1 VKEDKKLHNEHDVGY
16 KHILS
21 NKKNFI
27 DFLKGF
33 VKKDWVNLIEE
44 ENLILIDKEF
54 IQEDFKEKE
63 ADIVYKVNI
72 DGKDIIFYIL
82 LELQSKVDYRM
93 PIRLLMY
100 MTEIWKDELKN
111 TEEKIKKRKKYRLPA
126 IVPIVLYNG
135 KNKWTAVKSFK
146 EILNG
151 YELFEENVV
160 DFKYLL
166 FDVNRMEKE
175 ELIKIANVVSSIFLL
190 DQDVEIEE
198 IIKRLKLIGRIIKN
212 NVTKEQEQSFK
223 SWIINILKNRFE
235 KEERENIGKLLEE
248 ISEMEVDDMVS
259 NLGRKLEEEFKYR
272 EKRGIEK
279 GIQQGIEKGIQQGIE
294 KGIQQGIEKGIQQ
307 GKIEMVRNLLLLG
320 VDIEKIV
327 KASDL
332 SKEEIEKIKREMN

>member
-1 VKEDKKLHNEHDVGY
+1 
-16 KHILS
+16 
-21 NKKNFI
+21 
-27 DFLKGF
+27 
-33 VKKDWVNLIEE
+33 
-44 ENLILIDKEF
+44 
-54 IQEDFKEKE
+54 
-63 ADIVYKVNI
+63 
-72 DGKDIIFYIL
+72 
-82 LELQSKVDYRM
+82 
-93 PIRLLMY
+93 
-100 MTEIWKDELKN
+100 
-111 TEEKIKKRKKYRLPA
+111 
-126 IVPIVLYNG
+126 
-135 KNKWTAVKSFK
+135 
-146 EILNG
+146 
-151 YELFEENVV
+151 
-160 DFKYLL
+160 
-166 FDVNRMEKE
+166 MEKE

-223 SWIINILKNRFE
+223 SWIINILKNRLE

-279 GIQQGIEKGIQQGIE
+279 GIQQGIEKGIQQG
-294 KGIQQGIEKGIQQ
+294 
-307 GKIEMVRNLLLLG
+307 KIEMVRNLLLLG

>member
-1 VKEDKKLHNEHDVGY
+1 M
-16 KHILS
+16 
-21 NKKNFI
+21 
-27 DFLKGF
+27 
-33 VKKDWVNLIEE
+33 
-44 ENLILIDKEF
+44 IDKEF
-54 IQEDFKEKE
+54 IQDDFKEKE

-82 LELQSKVDYRM
+82 LELQSKIDYTM

-223 SWIINILKNRFE
+223 NWIINILKNRFE
-235 KEERENIGKLLEE
+235 KEERENIAKLLEE

-272 EKRGIEK
+272 EKKEK
-279 GIQQGIEKGIQQGIE
+279 K
-294 KGIQQGIEKGIQQ
+294 
-307 GKIEMVRNLLLLG
+307 
-320 VDIEKIV
+320 
-327 KASDL
+327 
-332 SKEEIEKIKREMN
+332 KE